1 MSINRRQANLLKV
14 LASTTSYIPTATIAG
29 ELSCSERTV
38 RNDVSAVNTFLEQN
52 GLAARTTSKR
62 GTGIQLNPSPAER
75 ERILG
80 LVKERALAMDP
91 ALDRFYRGI
100 LLLICDYRGDYTVES
115 LARAILT
122 NKQQAQED
130 IRSWNDMLYPY
141 GARIE
146 RGRRL
151 AVVGPEENI
160 RFFVTH
166 SLFELAPT
174 AMKRR
179 VEPQLFDGDGQFL
192 FDEIEMVER
201 TLNCPFTDNARH
213 ELAIYLQVM
222 MLRIRKGK
230 TIPPRAGA
238 VPTAFATLL
247 DHAEEHYGIALGPGE
262 RVVAA
267 ELFLVAVRRWTPDFQ
282 ETFTPERAS
291 AHLAED
297 LFLALSD
304 RHGTCP
310 ASHLRKPLAL
320 LFEAGITHKRLNRA
334 IALPPEISWTVRFEN
349 MTLFMRLAQV
359 MRDTPSL
366 AKVNLFET
374 DFTRIAMLLLDFMDG
389 IAVSDAWRAGLVVNC
404 GVEQVFFA
412 RDRIERFLPFI
423 RIARVI
429 PESEQ
434 ADGSAPLDGLDLLI
448 SFDPIET
455 DLPTAVISSAI
466 TEQDRRHIND
476 AVLAIAS
483 HRMKGEAP
491 AIEEPCVKKLPRNEG
506 ESLKHALHRELTG
519 ERMWSGSEEEF
530 SKIFEMCSFTCG
542 STFILTYFSH
552 EANRT
557 GSLIC
562 DIDAQIPFRRTRLT
576 HAAVLAVSTADERA
590 LGALSQTFRRQLVS
604 MGLAP
609 SEL

>member
-1 MSINRRQANLLKV
+1 MSINRRQANLLKILV
-14 LASTTSYIPTATIAG
+14 STTSYIPTATIAG

-38 RNDVSAVNTFLEQN
+38 RNDVSAINTFLEQN
-52 GLAARTTSKR
+52 GLTARTASKR

-100 LLLICDYRGDYTVES
+100 LLLICDYNGDYTVES

-146 RGRRL
+146 RGHRL
-151 AVVGPEENI
+151 TVVGPEEHI

-179 VEPQLFDGDGQFL
+179 VEPQLFGEDRQFL
-192 FDEIEMVER
+192 FDEIEAVER
-201 TLNCPFTDNARH
+201 TLDCPFTDNARH

-222 MLRIRKGK
+222 TLRIRKGK
-230 TIPPRAGA
+230 CIPARASAIPP
-238 VPTAFATLL
+238 AFATLL
-247 DHAEEHYGIALGPGE
+247 GHIEAHYGITLGPGE
-262 RVVAA
+262 RAVVIELFSVAA
-267 ELFLVAVRRWTPDFQ
+267 RRWTPDFQ
-282 ETFTPERAS
+282 ETFTPERES
-291 AHLAED
+291 AHLAD
-297 LFLALSD
+297 DFFRALYD
-304 RHGTCP
+304 RYGTRP
-310 ASHLRKPLAL
+310 APHLRKPLAL
-320 LFEAGITHKRLNRA
+320 LLEAGITHRRFDRA

-349 MTLFMRLAQV
+349 MTLFMRLTQI

-366 AKVNLFET
+366 SQIDLFET
-374 DFTRIAMLLLDFMDG
+374 DLTRIAMLLLDFMDG
-389 IAVSDAWRAGLVVNC
+389 IAVSDTWRAGLVVNC
-404 GVEQVFFA
+404 GVEQVLFA

-434 ADGSAPLDGLDLLI
+434 ADGSASLDGLDFLV

-455 DLPTAVISSAI
+455 SLPVAVISSAI
-466 TEQDRRHIND
+466 TERDRRYIND
-476 AVLAIAS
+476 TILAIAS
-483 HRMKGEAP
+483 HRMQGDAP
-491 AIEEPCVKKLPRNEG
+491 AIDETGIKDLPRKDDETLQQ
-506 ESLKHALHRELTG
+506 SLLRALTDEHMWTG
-519 ERMWSGSEEEF
+519 SGEEF
-530 SKIFEMCSFTCG
+530 AKIFEMCSFTCG

-552 EANRT
+552 EAAQT
-557 GSLIC
+557 GSMVYR
-562 DIDAQIPFRRTRLT
+562 IDAQIPFRRTRLT
-576 HAAVLAVSTADERA
+576 HAAVLAVSTSDERA
-590 LGALSQTFRRQLVS
+590 LGALSQTFRRQLVTG
-604 MGLAP
+604 GLAP

>member
-1 MSINRRQANLLKV
+1 MSINRRQANLLKILV
-14 LASTTSYIPTATIAG
+14 STTSYIPTATIAG

-38 RNDVSAVNTFLEQN
+38 RNDVSAINTFLEQN
-52 GLAARTTSKR
+52 GLTARTASKR

-100 LLLICDYRGDYTVES
+100 LLLICDYNGDYTVES

-146 RGRRL
+146 RGHRL
-151 AVVGPEENI
+151 TVVGPEEHI

-179 VEPQLFDGDGQFL
+179 VEPQLFGEDRQFL
-192 FDEIEMVER
+192 FDEIEAVER
-201 TLNCPFTDNARH
+201 TLDCPFTDNARH

-222 MLRIRKGK
+222 TLRIRKGK
-230 TIPPRAGA
+230 CIPARASAIPP
-238 VPTAFATLL
+238 AFATLL
-247 DHAEEHYGIALGPGE
+247 GHIEAHYGITLGPGE
-262 RVVAA
+262 RAVVIELFSVAA
-267 ELFLVAVRRWTPDFQ
+267 RRWTPDFQ
-282 ETFTPERAS
+282 ETFTPERKS
-291 AHLAED
+291 AHLAD
-297 LFLALSD
+297 DFFRALYD
-304 RHGTCP
+304 RYGTRP
-310 ASHLRKPLAL
+310 APHLRKPLAL
-320 LFEAGITHKRLNRA
+320 LFEAGITHRRFDRA

-349 MTLFMRLAQV
+349 MTLFMRLAQI

-366 AKVNLFET
+366 SQIDLFET
-374 DFTRIAMLLLDFMDG
+374 DLTRIAMLLLDFMDG
-389 IAVSDAWRAGLVVNC
+389 IAVSDTWRAGLVVNC
-404 GVEQVFFA
+404 GVEQVLFA

-434 ADGSAPLDGLDLLI
+434 ADGSASLDGLDFLV

-455 DLPTAVISSAI
+455 SLPVAVISSAI
-466 TEQDRRHIND
+466 TERDRRYIND
-476 AVLAIAS
+476 TILAIAS
-483 HRMKGEAP
+483 HRMQGDAP
-491 AIEEPCVKKLPRNEG
+491 AMDETGIKDLPREDD
-506 ESLKHALHRELTG
+506 ETLQQSLLRALTDEHMWTG
-519 ERMWSGSEEEF
+519 SGEEF
-530 SKIFEMCSFTCG
+530 AKIFEMCSFTCG

-552 EANRT
+552 EAAQT
-557 GSLIC
+557 GSTVYR
-562 DIDAQIPFRRTRLT
+562 IDAQIPFRRTRLT
-576 HAAVLAVSTADERA
+576 HAAVLAVSTSDERA
-590 LGALSQTFRRQLVS
+590 LGALSQTFRRQLVTG
-604 MGLAP
+604 GLAP

>member
-1 MSINRRQANLLKV
+1 MSINRRQANLLKALV
-14 LASTTSYIPTATIAG
+14 STTSYIPTATLAA

-38 RNDVSAVNTFLEQN
+38 RNDVGAINTFLEQN
-52 GLAARTTSKR
+52 GLAARTASKR

-100 LLLICDYRGDYTVES
+100 LLLICDYHGDYTVES

-146 RGRRL
+146 RGHRL
-151 AVVGPEENI
+151 TVVGPEENL

-179 VEPQLFDGDGQFL
+179 VEPQLFGDDRQFL
-192 FDEIEMVER
+192 FDEIEAVER
-201 TLNCPFTDNARH
+201 TLDRPFTDNARH

-222 MLRIRKGK
+222 TLRIRKGK
-230 TIPPRAGA
+230 SVPPRASA
-238 VPTAFATLL
+238 IPPAFATLL
-247 DHAEEHYGIALGPGE
+247 GHIEDHYGISLGPGE
-262 RVVAA
+262 KAVVIELFSVAA
-267 ELFLVAVRRWTPDFQ
+267 RRWTPDFQ
-282 ETFTPERAS
+282 DTYTPDRDS
-291 AHLAED
+291 ARLADD

-304 RHGTCP
+304 RYGARP
-310 ASHLRKPLAL
+310 APHLRKPLAML
-320 LFEAGITHKRLNRA
+320 LEAGVTHRNLERA

-349 MTLFMRLAQV
+349 MTLFMRLAQI

-366 AKVNLFET
+366 SQVDLYET
-374 DFTRIAMLLLDFMDG
+374 DLTRVAMLLLDSMDG
-389 IAVSDAWRAGLVVNC
+389 IAVSDTWRAGLVVNC
-404 GVEQVFFA
+404 GIEQVLFA

-434 ADGSAPLDGLDLLI
+434 ADGSASMDGLDFLI

-455 DLPTAVISSAI
+455 SLPVAVISSAI
-466 TEQDRRHIND
+466 TERDRRYIND
-476 AVLAIAS
+476 TILAIAQ
-483 HRMKGEAP
+483 HRAQGEAP
-491 AIEEPCVKKLPRNEG
+491 VDDDLPLRELPQADG
-506 ESLKHALHRELTG
+506 ESLRDALRRALAREG
-519 ERMWSGSEEEF
+519 MWGGTADEF
-530 SKIFEMCSFTCG
+530 RKIFEMCSFTCG
-542 STFILTYFSH
+542 STLILTYFSH
-552 EANRT
+552 EAART
-557 GSLIC
+557 ASALYA
-562 DIDAQIPFRRTRLT
+562 IDAQIPFRRTRLT
-576 HAAVLAVSTADERA
+576 HAAVLAVSTSDERA
-590 LGALSQTFRRQLVS
+590 LGVLSQTFRRKLVAA
-604 MGLAP
+604 GLAP